1 MSSMLIYNEDVIP
14 REYQDIAKQ
23 LFPEKKSGAHNISW
37 SSKSAEEFS
46 NILGS
51 GADFTAIL
59 HSEDPERAL
68 KRLLAHF
75 RNNVELLIHK
85 TWVEKADETHKER
98 LLDRIPVFV
107 DCVEKADY
115 SQALSMFTVILEE
128 LAYLLFGSQVY
139 KSDFLE
145 YTFRIDPQIGLFW
158 WYAAKLSTLKEEKP
172 ERIKVI
178 LLIGISFL
186 ASL

>member
-1 MSSMLIYNEDVIP
+1 MSFILIHDEDVIP
-14 REYQDIAKQ
+14 HEYQEVARQ
-23 LFPEKKSGAHNISW
+23 LFPKKKAGAHTMFW
-37 SSKSAEEFS
+37 SSQSAEEFS

-51 GADFTAIL
+51 GADFCAVL
-59 HSEDPERAL
+59 HAEDPDRAL
-68 KRLLAHF
+68 KRLLGHF

-85 TWVEKADETHKER
+85 TWVEKADEAHKER

-115 SQALSMFTVILEE
+115 IRALAMFTVILEE

-145 YTFRIDPQIGLFW
+145 YMFRIDPQIGLFW
-158 WYAAKLSTLKEEKP
+158 WYAAKLSTLKEEEP
-172 ERIKVI
+172 ERIKTI
-178 LLIGISFL
+178 LLIGICFL